1 MVRSSFLCV
10 ASFLVV
16 TIGMCHAFMSSID
29 PTASALHSASSDVS
43 KSQSS
48 ETMNVNV
55 GSTSAS
61 VTTNTATSS
70 LSSSSSSAPQTNSSS
85 YTWSCT
91 YTTPMG
97 TLYDFT
103 TAPVV
108 TSMDYTHYGSLYY
121 VALCNSYRAG
131 VSVWLH
137 TPTQTL
143 DLGYFVNAQISELSS
158 GEGLRFVFTGQ
169 PANSTTS
176 GGGQQMDIYTTIVQ
190 VNCYEDRYEDQ
201 TVISD
206 VSLVGVTYHISM
218 SSSYACPVY
227 GSSDSDDQIF
237 SLDPFVI
244 IFGLFI
250 ILLLLLCTAV
260 CCCMLRRSP
269 ANVGTPYTYI
279 QSDDR
284 DNDRHE
290 HEVLIPSPPP
300 PPSPPVSPKV
310 PSDSTTVT
318 INGEDADDDDDGDT
332 GDQSNSSNL
341 CKICFDNK
349 IDCVIL
355 NCGHAVSCLQC
366 TQKVTLCPTC
376 RKSIER
382 LVKIYHM

>member
-1 MVRSSFLCV
+1 MVRPSFLCV

-48 ETMNVNV
+48 SSETMNVNV
-55 GSTSAS
+55 GSASAS

-70 LSSSSSSAPQTNSSS
+70 LSSSSAPHANSSS

-91 YTTPMG
+91 YTSPMG

-169 PANSTTS
+169 SANSTT
-176 GGGQQMDIYTTIVQ
+176 GGQMGIYTTIVQ

-206 VSLVGVTYHISM
+206 VSLFGVTYHISM

-227 GSSDSDDQIF
+227 GSSDSENQIF

-244 IFGLFI
+244 VFGLFI

-300 PPSPPVSPKV
+300 PSSPVSPKV

-318 INGEDADDDDDGDT
+318 INGEDEDNDDK
-332 GDQSNSSNL
+332 GDQSNSNL